1 MTENKEKRALTT
13 SDAILGFVP
22 AIVVQSF
29 IDSMKKKIPREL
41 PWKQSFRSIVM
52 FADISGFT
60 MLTETLSKIGP
71 EGAEVIAFALNRYM
85 ELLVKEIMRCGGDIL
100 KFAGDAMIIVWP
112 PP

>member
-1 MTENKEKRALTT
+1 
-13 SDAILGFVP
+13 V
-22 AIVVQSF
+22 
-29 IDSMKKKIPREL
+29 L
-41 PWKQSFRSIVM
+41 PQKQSFKSIVM

-71 EGAEVIAFALNRYM
+71 EGAEVIAFSLNRYM

-112 PP
+112 PPHNVPEDSREYDAELETYLR